1 MVNCLVFSN
10 CYIRHCK
17 NWYLQYFCLIKKRK
31 MLEIIIIIIIV
42 FLKLWHCQIIWY
54 LFACFKVII
63 LGSFHS
69 IWFVKYV
76 FSAKLRFVKPST
88 RLVKYESRVL
98 KSNPELVNNSI
109 VDHLEQ
115 CGLFSV
121 FHNGFRS
128 SQSTADLLKVV
139 SDRIARAFN
148 RSGTTGAVA
157 EFGRLVFFT
166 NLSIMEFQVSYSLFS
181 VINCFEWF
189 WMESLRKSIKFMLQ
203 FPKAPF
209 LVLCFFYYHLW
220 PSWWCYL
227 WCYQL
232 PMLMLLLSIL
242 SVIRHLI
249 CGNNLDWL
257 LNLNLICETL

>member
-88 RLVKYESRVL
+88 RLMKYESRVL

-148 RSGTTGAVA
+148 RSGATQAVA
-157 EFGRLVFFT
+157 LDISKAFDKVWHAGLLHKLKSYGISGLILGLISSF
-166 NLSIMEFQVSYSLFS
+166 LSNRWLWVVLDGKFS
-181 VINCFEWF
+181 QKYPVNAGAPQG
-189 WMESLRKSIKFMLQ
+189 SILG
-203 FPKAPF
+203 PT
-209 LVLCFFYYHLW
+209 
-220 PSWWCYL
+220 
-227 WCYQL
+227 
-232 PMLMLLLSIL
+232 LLLLCI
-242 SVIRHLI
+242 
-249 CGNNLDWL
+249 N
-257 LNLNLICETL
+257 

>member
-88 RLVKYESRVL
+88 RLMKYESRVL

-148 RSGTTGAVA
+148 RSGATQAVA
-157 EFGRLVFFT
+157 LDISKAFDRVWHAGLLHKLKSWNFRSDIWPYFF
-166 NLSIMEFQVSYSLFS
+166 FS
-181 VINCFEWF
+181 
-189 WMESLRKSIKFMLQ
+189 Q
-203 FPKAPF
+203 
-209 LVLCFFYYHLW
+209 
-220 PSWWCYL
+220 
-227 WCYQL
+227 
-232 PMLMLLLSIL
+232 
-242 SVIRHLI
+242 
-249 CGNNLDWL
+249 
-257 LNLNLICETL
+257 